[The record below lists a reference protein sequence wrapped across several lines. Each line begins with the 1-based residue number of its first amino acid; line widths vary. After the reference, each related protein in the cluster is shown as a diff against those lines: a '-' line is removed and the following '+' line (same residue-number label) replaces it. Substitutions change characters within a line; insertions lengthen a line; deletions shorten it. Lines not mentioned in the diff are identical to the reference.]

1 MNDRLFFFDTETTT
15 GWYDV
20 ASITEV
26 VEIGWVLTEGN
37 KVVDEGQ
44 SFISSIIPINGYT
57 ENLIEISN
65 AMIANAPQLHDYFPE
80 IVKKSEGAVLVGHNT
95 QYDLRVI
102 EETLARR
109 GHTITPWYEEFA
121 NRPYLDT
128 MHLFG
133 KVMPNAPD
141 RKLKTAMSYAGLDP
155 EQKKHRA
162 LPDSQFTKE
171 VFLWLW
177 PKLMSMYHVD
187 NVADFVEVWKGGKPK
202 SQMTLFS

>member
-1 MNDRLFFFDTETTT
+1 MKDRLFFFDTETTT

-20 ASITEV
+20 TSITEV
-26 VEIGWVLTEGN
+26 VEIGWVLTEGYD
-37 KVVDEGQ
+37 VVAEGR

-57 ENLIEISN
+57 EKLIEISN
-65 AMIANAPQLHDYFPE
+65 EMLVDAPELHDYFPE
-80 IVKKSEGAVLVGHNT
+80 VVKMSQGAILVGHNT

-102 EETLARR
+102 DETLARR
-109 GHTITPWYEEFA
+109 GHTIAPWYEEFA
-121 NRPYLDT
+121 SRPYLDT

-155 EQKKHRA
+155 EQKHHRA

-177 PKLMSMYHVD
+177 PKLSSMYQAES
-187 NVADFVEVWKGGKPK
+187 VADFVEAWKGGRPRN
-202 SQMTLFS
+202 QLTLL